1 MWSIARAVL
10 LDKRIVSVG
19 CLLLAVVSVDSQLPC
34 GLHPIR
40 SELDTFEHFLFGF
53 VLSDLASKIA
63 SSMALDELL
72 SRKFGQ
78 WKPRRVDLLI
88 RMLGFF
94 FIGGVL
100 WELSEYFFFPLLS
113 RSPDSFFAFPITL
126 KNIDGTIDVTVG
138 AIGCFL
144 AWCLA
149 QQRVTRA
156 RLPRHSLPSSKCSS
170 SHTLIQYHLNSRND
184 SRA

>member
-1 MWSIARAVL
+1 MEKKIWNIVRAVL
-10 LDKRIVSVG
+10 LDKRLISVG
-19 CLLLAVVSVDSQLPC
+19 CLLLAVVFVDSQLPC
-34 GLHPIR
+34 GLHPAR

-53 VLSDLASKIA
+53 VLSDLASNIA
-63 SSMALDELL
+63 NSTALNKLI

-78 WKPRRVDLLI
+78 RNPRRVDLLI
-88 RMLGFF
+88 RLTGFL

-138 AIGCFL
+138 AIGCLL
-144 AWCLA
+144 AWYL
-149 QQRVTRA
+149 
-156 RLPRHSLPSSKCSS
+156 
-170 SHTLIQYHLNSRND
+170 SR
-184 SRA
+184 